1 MTEEQKKT
9 REELEELIAKVKERI
24 PKGSPEYLQAE
35 KDIQPMFELNRAIL
49 EVVKNFKPFIEGQ
62 QGWVTLLLMALG
74 RATSII
80 LAGLDHIGATSMPA
94 MEVYTNVILPMSE
107 LAESHNEA
115 MKVATRKAKDTEEDK
130 DVN

>member
-1 MTEEQKKT
+1 MTEEQKKM

-24 PKGSPEYLQAE
+24 LKGLPEYLQAE
-35 KDIQPMFELNRAIL
+35 IDIQPMFELSNAIL
-49 EVVKNFKPFIEGQ
+49 EVVKNFKPFRDGQ

-80 LAGLDHIGATSMPA
+80 VAGLDHIGATSMPA
-94 MEVYTNVILPMSE
+94 MEVYTNMILPMSE
-107 LAESHNEA
+107 LAESHREA
-115 MKVATRKAKDTEEDK
+115 TKAATREAKDTEEDK

>member
-1 MTEEQKKT
+1 M
-9 REELEELIAKVKERI
+9 IAEVKARI

-35 KDIQPMFELNRAIL
+35 KDIQPMFELSSAIL
-49 EVVKNFKPFIEGQ
+49 EVVKNYKPFRDGQ

-80 LAGLDHIGATSMPA
+80 LAGLDHIGATTLPA
-94 MEVYTNVILPMSE
+94 MEVYTNMILPMSE
-107 LAESHNEA
+107 LAESHREA
-115 MKVATRKAKDTEEDK
+115 MKTATSKAKDTEEDK

>member
-9 REELEELIAKVKERI
+9 REELEELIAKIKARI

-35 KDIQPMFELNRAIL
+35 KDIQPMFELSNAIL

-94 MEVYTNVILPMSE
+94 MEVYTNMILPMSE
-107 LAESHNEA
+107 LAESHREA
-115 MKVATRKAKDTEEDK
+115 IKAATREAKDTEEDK